1 MSISFN
7 RNEQF
12 EVYMLFK
19 TNANYSLPSSE
30 DSLKKLVGEDILALT
45 RDIIQKVND
54 SYYIDLNHETFLTP
68 FALHLKNLQNPSV
81 VPDFPDSHKNFDSFF
96 QSDTASHF
104 LL

>member
-1 MSISFN
+1 
-7 RNEQF
+7 
-12 EVYMLFK
+12 MLFK

-68 FALHLKNLQNPSV
+68 FALHLKNLLLRVRNDTYTVYPAVSGLYEY
-81 VPDFPDSHKNFDSFF
+81 DSLDL
-96 QSDTASHF
+96 Q
-104 LL
+104 